1 MNTAPRGEDAVRL
14 SVAERRKPRGQVGHV
29 DNAQL
34 LDAIYEQWSV
44 DPASVD
50 ESWQA
55 FFEGFELGSQL
66 PPELPGILASNGATP
81 EVTPVTTEP
90 EPTLPVADSM
100 RQGRLSHLLFAY
112 RMLGHYI
119 ANLDPLGFNK
129 RELPELDLH
138 NFKFSKAD
146 LDQEFNAGTAGGGGP
161 GALGQRR
168 RHPGHAR
175 AR

>member
-1 MNTAPRGEDAVRL
+1 MNTAPRGEDAIRL

-29 DNAQL
+29 DNAKL

-81 EVTPVTTEP
+81 EVTPVATEP

-112 RMLGHYI
+112 RICFRYVSTYFFLATMGNWLG
-119 ANLDPLGFNK
+119 LT
-129 RELPELDLH
+129 RELTCRCH
-138 NFKFSKAD
+138 CRRCRVV
-146 LDQEFNAGTAGGGGP
+146 GP
-161 GALGQRR
+161 GL
-168 RHPGHAR
+168 
-175 AR
+175 